1 MREQQSPQIAA
12 LYLQVVARH
21 VLPAEPAPTN
31 LSSSGASIRA
41 PPSLPRRTD
50 EPCRHSEI
58 LQAVGYAA
66 AKCSPRS
73 AISESGI
80 LPALARLIPSPPH
93 TLCSAQVEL
102 MQCALLA
109 GQYRYVRRLVLGDDV
124 WPRPTGGTGIQQ
136 VLRYF
141 YYRGMIHLALD
152 EWSLAIRCF
161 WTCVTVPS
169 EVVSAITI
177 CAWKKLVLCRCLML
191 PVGATTAKGMQTSSF
206 GSTSSGQVQKEMVP
220 EILSPPSA
228 ASTQVARF
236 FSIGISTKTP
246 TMSSMPM
253 ATEGNNSNSAS
264 QGPMG
269 QSAIVN
275 YGVRP
280 YSELVTA
287 FWNGD
292 RATFATVKRDNESI
306 WTDDGNLGMIHRLEK
321 DLLNRHVYHLSRIY
335 SVIPLAQLSEELQLP
350 VEDVRVLLLKMSYGG
365 MTVDIDAE
373 GWVEFPN
380 EDRLRGEEG
389 AGNLV
394 ESMGEIMTLA
404 NQIRRLDVAIATTPR
419 YQHLTRKEKGDS
431 SSSGRAS
438 GGPRGVAEL

>member
-1 MREQQSPQIAA
+1 M
-12 LYLQVVARH
+12 
-21 VLPAEPAPTN
+21 
-31 LSSSGASIRA
+31 G
-41 PPSLPRRTD
+41 
-50 EPCRHSEI
+50 
-58 LQAVGYAA
+58 
-66 AKCSPRS
+66 
-73 AISESGI
+73 
-80 LPALARLIPSPPH
+80 
-93 TLCSAQVEL
+93 
-102 MQCALLA
+102 
-109 GQYRYVRRLVLGDDV
+109 
-124 WPRPTGGTGIQQ
+124 
-136 VLRYF
+136 
-141 YYRGMIHLALD
+141 LD

-177 CAWKKLVLCRCLML
+177 CAWKKLVLCRCLLL
-191 PVGATTAKGMQTSSF
+191 PVGATTVKGMDTSSS
-206 GSTSSGQVQKEMVP
+206 GSSSSGQVQKEMVP

-236 FSIGISTKTP
+236 FSIGISTKTS
-246 TMSSMPM
+246 TTSSMPM
-253 ATEGNNSNSAS
+253 ATESNNANSAS
-264 QGPMG
+264 QASMG
-269 QSAIVN
+269 QSAIAN
-275 YGVRP
+275 YGVRS

-292 RATFATVKRDNESI
+292 RATFDTVKRENERI
-306 WTDDGNLGMIHRLEK
+306 WTDDGNLGMVHRLEK

-350 VEDVRVLLLKMSYGG
+350 VEDVRVLLLKLSHGG

-373 GWVEFPN
+373 GWVEFPH
-380 EDRLRGEEG
+380 EDCLRGEEG
-389 AGNLV
+389 AANLV

-404 NQIRRLDVAIATTPR
+404 NQIRRLDVAIATTPH